1 MICTIICRRDCAD
14 DVVGYCVQVHML
26 TKYLVKGEYQEEREV
41 PDPFHGGPEGFEKVG
56 VAIHNRMHCLLRS
69 LLD

>member
-1 MICTIICRRDCAD
+1 
-14 DVVGYCVQVHML
+14 ML

-56 VAIHNRMHCLLRS
+56 AAIHNRMHCLLRS